1 MEQITERDEAM
12 VQWLGVV
19 RLADVEAVRWALG
32 AFARASEPLSLR
44 RAQLWVARMTAIG
57 WLDRSRPTYRDGSI
71 VWATRLAIGKP
82 PPRLFRQT
90 TRHEVAVATVSARY
104 LAQGFTWRRDR
115 QPAGHREHQADGVA
129 TRDGIVEL
137 VEVELT
143 PKSWQ
148 RYQKIV
154 TNHGYRLVH
163 EKVDRVAYFCTAD
176 AHRAITREADRR
188 LVRTERPRLV
198 SYPCLDARGIWIGNN
213 LDHVDHAVKLAVA
226 PHLEGPADWDMSAG
240 TRV

>member
-1 MEQITERDEAM
+1 MVQITERDEAM
-12 VQWLGVV
+12 VQWLDVV
-19 RLADVEAVRWALG
+19 RLADLEAVRWALG
-32 AFARASEPLSLR
+32 SFAGAGQPLSLR
-44 RAQLWVARMTAIG
+44 RAQLWVARMMAIG

-82 PPRLFRQT
+82 PPSLFRQT

-104 LAQGFTWRRDR
+104 LAQGFAWRRDR
-115 QPAGHREHQADGVA
+115 QPAGHYEHQADGVA

-154 TNHGYRLVH
+154 TNHAYRLVH
-163 EKVDRVAYFCTAD
+163 EDVDRVAYFCTAD
-176 AHRAITREADRR
+176 AHRAITREADTSFVRR
-188 LVRTERPRLV
+188 ERPRLV
-198 SYPCLDARGIWIGNN
+198 SYPCLDARGIWIGPN
-213 LDHVDHAVKLAVA
+213 LVAGNHAVQ
-226 PHLEGPADWDMSAG
+226 LEAAMQLDG
-240 TRV
+240 THV